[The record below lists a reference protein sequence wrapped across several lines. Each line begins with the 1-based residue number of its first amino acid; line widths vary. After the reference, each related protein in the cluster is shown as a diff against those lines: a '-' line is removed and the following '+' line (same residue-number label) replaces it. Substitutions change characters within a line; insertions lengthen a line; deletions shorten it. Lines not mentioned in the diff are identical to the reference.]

1 MIEIL
6 NNVSGKKAVFTLCDS
21 GEALGK
27 CECSSE
33 ADYFLIEELDCPLP
47 FYESMVRAAL
57 NYAAQNG
64 LDRAL
69 FKLPEVQ
76 ISALKSR
83 GFPITGRQIE
93 CIATFF
99 AVKHCT
105 G

>member
-47 FYESMVRAAL
+47 FYESMARAAL

-64 LDRAL
+64 L
-69 FKLPEVQ
+69 VQ
-76 ISALKSR
+76 TSR
-83 GFPITGRQIE
+83 GADIGSEKPRLSNYR
-93 CIATFF
+93 ATD
-99 AVKHCT
+99 
-105 G
+105 